1 MKLNYN
7 KWCNLLKFK
16 KQEDLVKKYLHINLN
31 HKLAWMLFLNCK
43 GLYWITSKI
52 TTVVNRVIINKIK
65 IWTTKVWAIKIW
77 ITKVW
82 AIKIWITKTWVVKTW
97 VIKITSSLKI
107 KTINY
112 KWITMYNNCKIYFNR
127 IDKKLNRYLEL
138 FKIIS
143 IPIWINSVKWEI
155 YYKIAKVY
163 NKTISCLNNCSNSK
177 INSSNNIYK
186 FKLKLTNW
194 LIAYNKINRNLYKW
208 TVNLNLDKWTVNLRV
223 DNKITKI
230 SLKIKWNNS
239 ISNK

>member
-43 GLYWITSKI
+43 GLYWIISKI

-65 IWTTKVWAIKIW
+65 IWT
-77 ITKVW
+77 TKVW

-155 YYKIAKVY
+155 YYKIAKVH

-194 LIAYNKINRNLYKW
+194 LIAYNKINRNL
-208 TVNLNLDKWTVNLRV
+208 DKWTVNLRV